1 MVRNEEDASYRAS
14 QEAADAEDA
23 VLLNF
28 VTQVG
33 AAYVDEEV
41 EEVDGDH
48 ECLNKLSNPI
58 STYFKDD
65 DREEDGEIVQHTQ
78 AAECSDCELPSLPV
92 FGSSFDV
99 FLVQ

>member
-33 AAYVDEEV
+33 AAYVDEGV
-41 EEVDGDH
+41 EGVDGDH

-58 STYFKDD
+58 STYSKDD
-65 DREEDGEIVQHTQ
+65 DRE
-78 AAECSDCELPSLPV
+78 
-92 FGSSFDV
+92 
-99 FLVQ
+99 